1 MAPDHVGLD
10 LADLEV
16 ATCVLQGSGRVM
28 KTVPFVAILVPV
40 VQKVVM
46 EQGAADQ
53 RTLIDPE
60 MKLSGQAD
68 AHGCYVERMVV
79 DALVSVLH
87 EGAAFLHALGGQ
99 YIAAVT
105 TDQFG
110 SLAIK

>member
-1 MAPDHVGLD
+1 
-10 LADLEV
+10 
-16 ATCVLQGSGRVM
+16 
-28 KTVPFVAILVPV
+28 
-40 VQKVVM
+40 M

-53 RTLIDPE
+53 RTLIDPDV
-60 MKLSGQAD
+60 KLSGQAD

-79 DALVSVLH
+79 DALGSVLH
-87 EGAAFLHALGGQ
+87 EGAAFLHAFGGQ

>member
-1 MAPDHVGLD
+1 MAPDHVSLD
-10 LADLEV
+10 LTDLEV
-16 ATCVLQGSGRVM
+16 AARVFQGSSRVM

-53 RTLIDPE
+53 RTLIDPDV
-60 MKLSGQAD
+60 KLSGQAD

-79 DALVSVLH
+79 DALGSVLH
-87 EGAAFLHALGGQ
+87 EGAAFLHAFGGQ

>member
-1 MAPDHVGLD
+1 MAPDHVSLD
-10 LADLEV
+10 LTDLEV
-16 ATCVLQGSGRVM
+16 AASVFQGSGRVM
-28 KTVPFVAILVPV
+28 KTVPFVSILVPV
-40 VQKVVM
+40 IQKVIM

-79 DALVSVLH
+79 DTLGSVLH
-87 EGAAFLHALGGQ
+87 EGPAFLHAFGGQ
-99 YIAAVT
+99 YIVAVT